1 VACSGGGRSA
11 SSATDPSSV
20 TVVAP
25 FDTAT
30 TLSPPTTAAAPAIT
44 GYGAT
49 LSEWTATHIQ
59 DKNYDMAP
67 AYGPNIQSPEG
78 PTPQF
83 IAVRNDGQRIFSFI
97 EVLPE
102 GTSLAT
108 AQSLTLTQLPADTA
122 RGAFAISDQ
131 NGSCGFWNLSS
142 ATLAAVGAGGYNGEV
157 VVEMAYD
164 DSNGAPTYRPS
175 DINTITI
182 EVGQSDSTGTC

>member
-1 VACSGGGRSA
+1 MKRLMLALIGLTLALAACSA
-11 SSATDPSSV
+11 KV
-20 TVVAP
+20 TIP
-25 FDTAT
+25 
-30 TLSPPTTAAAPAIT
+30 IT

-59 DKNYDMAP
+59 DKNYDLAP
-67 AYGPNIQSPEG
+67 AYGPIIQSPGG

-83 IAVRNDGQRIFSFI
+83 IAVRDDGQRIIQFI

-108 AQSLTLTQLPADTA
+108 AKLFTLAQLPADSV

-131 NGSCGFWNLSS
+131 NGSCGFWNLRS

-157 VVEMAYD
+157 SVEMAYD

-182 EVGQSDSTGTC
+182 GVGQNDSTGTC